1 MEKQIFISD
10 LKAKDVVRTSF
21 LVRSKDLMM
30 AKNGRPYLSLTL
42 SDRTGSIDTRVWE
55 NVESLTETFGEGD
68 VVAVMGKT
76 HYFQNRMQLVVEHLI
91 PLEGEEVDIGQYLP
105 KSNQD
110 LDALYDDLL
119 EVFRALPNP
128 WVRELGLAILND
140 PEVSSRYK
148 LCPAAKTIHHA
159 FIGGLLCHS
168 LQLIKLAD
176 GVLPHYGDISR
187 DLVVFGA
194 AFHDFGKIFELS
206 YDGNFGYT
214 DEGKLVGHITIGT
227 VIIDRKIRLIPG
239 FPKELEWQLKHLV
252 LSHHGKLEFGSP
264 KRPATIEA
272 QLVHH
277 LDDMDS
283 KLNSI
288 QTFMK
293 AERNNARWTAYH
305 KAYDQYYYKP
315 DAYLTDC
322 QSEPAK

>member
-10 LKAKDVVRTSF
+10 LKAKDAVRTTF
-21 LVRSKDLMM
+21 LVLRREVMM
-30 AKNGRPYLSLTL
+30 ARNGRSYLSLIL
-42 SDRTGSIDTRVWE
+42 SDRSGSIDTRIWE
-55 NVESLTETFGEGD
+55 NAEALAETFAEGD
-68 VVAVMGKT
+68 VVAIMGKT
-76 HYFQNRMQLVVEHLI
+76 HLFQNRMQLVVEHLV
-91 PLEGEEVDIGQYLP
+91 PVPSDEVDIRQYLP
-105 KSNQD
+105 QTCED
-110 LDALYDDLL
+110 LDKLYGQLL
-119 EVFRALPNP
+119 EKFENLEDK
-128 WVRELGLAILND
+128 WVRELSMSLLTD
-140 PEVSSRYK
+140 PEIAGKYK

-168 LQLIKLAD
+168 LQLIKVAD
-176 GVLPHYGDISR
+176 AVLPLYSDINR
-187 DLVVFGA
+187 DLVLFGC

-206 YDGNFGYT
+206 YDSSFGYT
-214 DEGKLVGHITIGT
+214 DEGKLVGHITIGAT
-227 VIIDRKIRLIPG
+227 LIDRKIRLIPG
-239 FPKELEWQLKHLV
+239 FPKELEMQLKHLV
-252 LSHHGKLEFGSP
+252 LAHHGRLEYGSP

-293 AERNNARWTAYH
+293 AERNGARWTAYH

-322 QSEPAK
+322 QPETEA